1 MSSQFGFIDIIL
13 LAMFAGFIILRL
25 RNILGRKTGY
35 QGKPINRYF
44 PKGMEVL
51 KDINNNEAIREGNV
65 DEEELEKANKQLNIL
80 LKELGFGVLTIL
92 PFSPIT
98 IPLVARLAK
107 KYQIDIVPEWF
118 KDSLNK

>member
-1 MSSQFGFIDIIL
+1 MLG
-13 LAMFAGFIILRL
+13 
-25 RNILGRKTGY
+25 RNIRRVLVLLQITLKQYTESTKEMLKTY
-35 QGKPINRYF
+35 YSFTQ
-44 PKGMEVL
+44 
-51 KDINNNEAIREGNV
+51 GNV
-65 DEEELEKANKQLNIL
+65 NEEELEKANKQLNIL

-118 KDSLNK
+118 KDSLKK

>member
-1 MSSQFGFIDIIL
+1 MLG
-13 LAMFAGFIILRL
+13 
-25 RNILGRKTGY
+25 RNIRRVLVLLQITLKQDTESTKEMLKTY
-35 QGKPINRYF
+35 YSFTQ
-44 PKGMEVL
+44 
-51 KDINNNEAIREGNV
+51 GNV

-98 IPLVARLAK
+98 IALVARLAK

>member
-1 MSSQFGFIDIIL
+1 M
-13 LAMFAGFIILRL
+13 
-25 RNILGRKTGY
+25 LGRKIRKVLVLLQITLKQDTESTKEMLKTY
-35 QGKPINRYF
+35 YSFTQGNINQ
-44 PKGMEVL
+44 
-51 KDINNNEAIREGNV
+51 
-65 DEEELEKANKQLNIL
+65 EELEKANKQLNIL

-118 KDSLNK
+118 KDSLKK